1 VSSVSSTTPL
11 EAKAGTALNANSAA
25 TTARVSARRLI
36 VFCVLPEREL
46 RPGVAR
52 RPRGSK
58 PAGSDP
64 HWTQRAAFSTAT
76 SALCMEQA
84 LDLMRRLPPA
94 KVTENLTSLVELAPH
109 LTEELLARVDQPLQA
124 RP

>member
-1 VSSVSSTTPL
+1 
-11 EAKAGTALNANSAA
+11 
-25 TTARVSARRLI
+25 
-36 VFCVLPEREL
+36 
-46 RPGVAR
+46 
-52 RPRGSK
+52 
-58 PAGSDP
+58 
-64 HWTQRAAFSTAT
+64 
-76 SALCMEQA
+76 MEQA